1 MNSTS
6 LNRKM
11 VTTGLLVVVLL
22 LILMP
27 VSRKT
32 LFESHFFHA
41 IDSTAIQYVD
51 ESLVRA
57 GSAFAIARTFN
68 AIVSVFQESQLQLEP
83 GGVGVSLAL
92 GASLDPANDLVERF
106 SWVML
111 ASLTSIGVQKVLLEI
126 TPFVSIQ
133 IVLSLA
139 VVFLLVG
146 VWRPCLGSCN
156 FVHIGKVLLFAAIL
170 LRFAVPLM
178 AYLNNQVYV
187 AFLEQRYDQ
196 SVESLGETVAVL
208 EKYQLEGMVKEPGDD
223 TSVEEAGRGWWDNA
237 LSTVKK
243 TVDQGAKMLDI
254 GERLE
259 SIKLATLD
267 LIDRIV
273 DLIVV
278 FVLNTIVLPLLFLW
292 GLLKLG
298 RLLFGRAV

>member
-1 MNSTS
+1 MNASS

-11 VTTGLLVVVLL
+11 VTTGILVVVLL
-22 LILMP
+22 LISIP

-32 LFESHFFHA
+32 LFESHLFRA

-111 ASLTSIGVQKVLLEI
+111 ASLTSIGVQKVLIEI

-133 IVLSLA
+133 IVLLLA
-139 VVFLLVG
+139 VVSLLIG
-146 VWRPCLGSCN
+146 VWRPCLGSFD
-156 FVHIGKVLLFAAIL
+156 FVRIGKVLLFAAIL

-187 AFLEQRYDQ
+187 TFLEQRYDQ
-196 SVESLGETVAVL
+196 SLESLGETVTVL
-208 EKYQLEGMVKEPGDD
+208 EEYQLEGMVTVPGDD
-223 TSVEEAGRGWWDNA
+223 ASAEADQGWLDNA
-237 LSTVKK
+237 LSAVSRTVE
-243 TVDQGAKMLDI
+243 QGAKMLDLK
-254 GERLE
+254 ERLE
-259 SIKLATLD
+259 SIKLATLN

-278 FVLNTIVLPLLFLW
+278 FVLNTILLPLLFLW
-292 GLLKLG
+292 GFLKLG
-298 RLLFGRAV
+298 RLLFGRAI